1 MELADTAMLNSL
13 RKSSSVK
20 RLADNAPPALTRRAA
35 RFARL
40 LADARLPAWLE
51 RHGITEWRVGAA
63 EAARFH
69 EAGWIELR
77 HGFAHASA
85 AIDLSRHPALAAVA
99 ADGSRAGNGRP
110 VSADDALRHAV
121 AAALL
126 EPLTAR
132 FADLGFGEL
141 RVAAVHRGTPPRE
154 RSEGFAISLR
164 THDDQTFECVLTPP
178 DDTCLDALEACIGAQ
193 RLPLTP
199 ALSTLRVPGRLAL
212 GTKTMRV
219 KTVRSLRA
227 GDVVL
232 RALDTRLN
240 DWLITRESANDIQA
254 LWGTPGAPGISV
266 PVRVGVKTMTL
277 IGEPTMTDVETD
289 VQSDYLDDPTALDVN
304 ALSLPIHFEIDTV
317 PMPVS
322 QLTAL
327 RPGYVVELTV
337 PLADSRI
344 RLSAHGQ
351 TLGFGELVTVG
362 DQLGVRI
369 LEMSHGND
377 SVQ

>member
-1 MELADTAMLNSL
+1 
-13 RKSSSVK
+13 
-20 RLADNAPPALTRRAA
+20 
-35 RFARL
+35 
-40 LADARLPAWLE
+40 
-51 RHGITEWRVGAA
+51 
-63 EAARFH
+63 
-69 EAGWIELR
+69 
-77 HGFAHASA
+77 
-85 AIDLSRHPALAAVA
+85 
-99 ADGSRAGNGRP
+99 
-110 VSADDALRHAV
+110 
-121 AAALL
+121 
-126 EPLTAR
+126 
-132 FADLGFGEL
+132 
-141 RVAAVHRGTPPRE
+141 
-154 RSEGFAISLR
+154 
-164 THDDQTFECVLTPP
+164 
-178 DDTCLDALEACIGAQ
+178 
-193 RLPLTP
+193 
-199 ALSTLRVPGRLAL
+199 
-212 GTKTMRV
+212 
-219 KTVRSLRA
+219 
-227 GDVVL
+227 
-232 RALDTRLN
+232 LN

-289 VQSDYLDDPTALDVN
+289 VQSDYLDDPTTLDAN
-304 ALSLPIHFEIDTV
+304 ALSLPIRFEIDTV